1 MNYTPKQL
9 QVLRMVH
16 EYTAEHGYSPTYAE
30 LATQLGVTTITVF
43 EHVAA
48 LERKGAIR
56 RRRHEARS
64 VEILETNF
72 LREQVTRKVLPVKAR
87 LSPNGRVIPEEKPA
101 ELLPAELVPWMAET
115 FLLSVQGDGLAPAHI
130 LSGDLVLLDYGRDDE
145 YEADRMGML
154 YSYQAGYDPTAAL
167 AVIEAFKRLQGKDP
181 NRLELLFATHPGNTE
196 REDAVKAF
204 LRQQGWSG
212 KYYR

>member
-9 QVLRMVH
+9 QVLRLVH

-64 VEILETNF
+64 VEIVETNF

-87 LSPNGRVIPEEKPA
+87 LSPDGRVIPEEKPA
-101 ELLPAELVPWMAET
+101 ELLPAELVPWTAEA
-115 FLLSVQGDGLAPAHI
+115 FLLSVEGNALAPAHI
-130 LSGDLVLLDYGRDDE
+130 LNGDLVLL
-145 YEADRMGML
+145 EARLLPAPGETVL
-154 YSYQAGYDPTAAL
+154 ASVGEGPAAL
-167 AVIEAFKRLQGKDP
+167 YTYRVEKNEG
-181 NRLELLFATHPGNTE
+181 LLVAAGGSARSVPASRATIHG
-196 REDAVKAF
+196 V
-204 LRQQGWSG
+204 
-212 KYYR
+212 YRGLVRTCRPKPAAP